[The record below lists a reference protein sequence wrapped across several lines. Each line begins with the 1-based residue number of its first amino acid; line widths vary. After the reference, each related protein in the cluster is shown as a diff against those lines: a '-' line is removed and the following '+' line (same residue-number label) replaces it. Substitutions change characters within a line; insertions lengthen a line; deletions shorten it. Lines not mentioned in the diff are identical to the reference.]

1 MTNPGIEPVERIS
14 TGNLKNLSA
23 GDRGKLSQPGW
34 VEYTFKNKEK
44 LLYRNIDGYAA
55 FGDVAIARSED
66 MPIVIDKIE
75 EAIRSGGK
83 ISTLSLGLD
92 RNGCSVRFIG
102 CIYRTA
108 NYFWGNVVYYN
119 YEPGFTASQIE
130 KLESSIRTWNS
141 QGFKINWVQRPYA
154 AGNVRIYPVNTTEY
168 CGQAYVGYHDFPTAK
183 NYISININ
191 PAYSCVEPSDGTMLH
206 EMGHVIG
213 LPHEHARC
221 DRNQFVQVGTNLT
234 NDIKCGE
241 DVKYYGKFDYDS
253 IMLYQL
259 PGKQPQP
266 AAGTYQGTYRTYTL
280 RNFQFSAGDKS
291 TINQMY
297 P

>member
-1 MTNPGIEPVERIS
+1 MTDPGHKPVAKYTYS
-14 TGNLKNLSA
+14 GLKALSSA
-23 GDRGKLSQPGW
+23 DRNILSSPGW
-34 VEYTFKNKEK
+34 VEYTFSNKEK
-44 LLYRNIDGYAA
+44 LLYRNIEGYAS
-55 FGDVAIARSED
+55 FGDIAIAKSED
-66 MPIVIDKIE
+66 MPHLIEKIE
-75 EAIRSGGK
+75 SAIKSGGK
-83 ISTLSLGLD
+83 IISLSLGLD

-102 CIYRTA
+102 CIYTTI
-108 NYFWGNVVYYN
+108 NYFWGSKVYYH
-119 YEPGFTASQIE
+119 YASGFTSQQIE
-130 KLESSIRTWNS
+130 KLETSIRNWNS
-141 QGFKINWVQRPYA
+141 QGFKITWEYRAPTN
-154 AGNVRIYPVNTTEY
+154 GNVTIYPKNVTDY
-168 CGQAYVGYHDFPTAK
+168 CGRAFVGYHDFPSAK
-183 NYISININ
+183 NFIEINLN
-191 PAYSCVEPSDGTMLH
+191 PTYNCVEPSDGTMLH
-206 EMGHVIG
+206 EMGHVVG

-221 DRNQFVQVGTNLT
+221 DRDQFVQVGTNLT

-280 RNFQFSAGDKS
+280 RNYELSTGDKS